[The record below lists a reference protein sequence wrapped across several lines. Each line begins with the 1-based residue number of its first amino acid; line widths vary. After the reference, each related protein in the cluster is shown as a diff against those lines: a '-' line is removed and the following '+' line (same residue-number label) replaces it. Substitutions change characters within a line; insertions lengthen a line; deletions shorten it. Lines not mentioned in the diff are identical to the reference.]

1 MGIAKLLRRQEPPDP
16 YLSQPIRTERFV
28 LANCNRRDAIKVT
41 APWRTDPEVLEN
53 LMYSQ
58 TSYTAVEWVRSVG
71 RPDGNERFIHAIMPK
86 EGGGTIGAHRL
97 SINRSGTASLAIVIH
112 ARSWWGKGVF
122 EEVRRGIMDH
132 FAASERVIRFEGHVL
147 ARNVSSIYNYQ
158 KLGFRVVG
166 YETKSWLSPFSETH
180 MDTVQFEM
188 MADDWIAQSQV
199 AVEADD
205 Q

>member
-1 MGIAKLLRRQEPPDP
+1 MVLVKLLRKEPPDP

-28 LANCNRRDAIKVT
+28 VANCNLKDAIKVT

-58 TSYTAVEWVRSVG
+58 TSYTAFEWVRSVG
-71 RPDGNERFIHAIMPK
+71 RPNGNTRFIHAIMPK

-97 SINRSGTASLAIVIH
+97 IINRSGTVSLAIVIH
-112 ARSWWGKGVF
+112 ARSWWGRGVF

-132 FAASERVIRFEGHVL
+132 FAPSERVIRFEGHVL

-158 KLGFRVVG
+158 KLGFRLVG
-166 YETKSWLSPFSETH
+166 YEKKTWLSPHSGTH

-188 MADDWIAQSQV
+188 MADDWIAQSQ
-199 AVEADD
+199 ALGDADE

>member
-1 MGIAKLLRRQEPPDP
+1 MEIAKLLRRKDPPDP

-53 LMYSQ
+53 LMYSK
-58 TSYTAVEWVRSVG
+58 TSYSAFEWVRSVG
-71 RPDGNERFIHAIMPK
+71 RPDGKSRFIHAIMPK

-97 SINRSGTASLAIVIH
+97 GINRSGTVSLAIVVH

-147 ARNVSSIYNYQ
+147 ASNISSIYNYQ
-158 KLGFRVVG
+158 KLGFRLVG
-166 YETKSWLSPFSETH
+166 YENKSWLSPHSETH

-188 MADDWIAQSQV
+188 MAENWLAQRQNTV
-199 AVEADD
+199 ATDV